1 MSAYDYKPYKKGD
14 KLTPKQ
20 ERWIDEYIKCNDYT
34 TASRNAGYTG
44 NNNNLRAMGYQNSKK
59 FKDLITERRKELSKE
74 IKKDTI
80 ASLNDIFEFW
90 TEMFTNENNRQAD
103 RLKASELLAKAKG
116 GFIEKVEVKKVDTD
130 WFIDED
136 TDNGK
141 ET

>member
-1 MSAYDYKPYKKGD
+1 MARNYKPYKKGD

-34 TASRNAGYTG
+34 TASRNAGYSG
-44 NNNNLRAMGYQNSKK
+44 NDVGLKNIGYQNSLK
-59 FKDLITERRKELSKE
+59 FKDLINERRLELSKN
-74 IKKDTI
+74 IKKNTI
-80 ASLNDIFEFW
+80 ASLEDIFEFW
-90 TEMFTNENNRQAD
+90 TSVFKDEENKQTD

-136 TDNGK
+136 DNTNG
-141 ET
+141 

>member
-44 NNNNLRAMGYQNSKK
+44 SNNTLRSIGYQNSLK
-59 FKDLITERRKELSKE
+59 FKELITNRRQELSKKLD
-74 IKKDTI
+74 KKTI
-80 ASLNDIFEFW
+80 ASLEDIFEFW
-90 TEMFTNENNRQAD
+90 TETFNNEDNKQAD

-116 GFIEKVEVKKVDTD
+116 GFVEKVEVKKVETD
-130 WFIDED
+130 WFIED
-136 TDNGK
+136 DNTNG
-141 ET
+141 

>member
-34 TASRNAGYTG
+34 TASRNAGYKG
-44 NNNNLRAMGYQNSKK
+44 NNKSLKCIGYQNSLK
-59 FKDLITERRKELSKE
+59 FKELLQDRRIELSKK
-74 IKKDTI
+74 IDKKTI
-80 ASLNDIFEFW
+80 ASLEDIFSFW
-90 TEMFTNENNRQAD
+90 TETFKDENNRQAD

-116 GFIEKVEVKKVDTD
+116 GFIEKVEVKKVNTD

-136 TDNGK
+136 DNTNG
-141 ET
+141 

>member
-1 MSAYDYKPYKKGD
+1 MAKRPYTPYNEGD

-20 ERWIDEYIKCNDYT
+20 ERWIDEYIKTNDYT
-34 TASRNAGYTG
+34 TASRNAGYNG
-44 NNNNLRAMGYQNSKK
+44 NNNTLRTIGYQNSLK
-59 FKDLITERRKELSKE
+59 FKQLIKNRRVELSKD
-74 IKKDTI
+74 IKKSTI
-80 ASLNDIFEFW
+80 ASLEDIFEFW
-90 TEMFTNENNRQAD
+90 TETFNNEDNKQAD

-136 TDNGK
+136 NGK